1 MIVRPMNSSASMD
14 WWDLSFKKST
24 SINPITFLLSRSRIQ
39 PPSLCYRGL
48 AVRKR
53 WTTRPENNDWIEGFP
68 FSKIRDPAFKPVLH
82 QLNGQKLDDDICP
95 RKELHII
102 FGLRAFPSSRSA
114 CFNLPET
121 GAQKGETGTRLQMST
136 LSLGYFPFFKILE
149 IANKKLWFLSLR
161 LRLMPGQRLNHQDQD
176 PAVKLVLTWKLDLCQ
191 PAIKHWFLRITV
203 RDWTTMIIIIRILP
217 SNLCQFGNRMINS

>member
-1 MIVRPMNSSASMD
+1 MTARPRKYTSISDVYRTFWSIWKGRHSFFQDLLSCGQNLTRDRTWMIVRPMNSSASMD

-82 QLNGQKLDDDICP
+82 QLTGQKLDDDTEST
-95 RKELHII
+95 RVN
-102 FGLRAFPSSRSA
+102 
-114 CFNLPET
+114 CF
-121 GAQKGETGTRLQMST
+121 S
-136 LSLGYFPFFKILE
+136 FFKIL
-149 IANKKLWFLSLR
+149 A
-161 LRLMPGQRLNHQDQD
+161 H
-176 PAVKLVLTWKLDLCQ
+176 V
-191 PAIKHWFLRITV
+191 IKHWF
-203 RDWTTMIIIIRILP
+203 IRI
-217 SNLCQFGNRMINS
+217 QVRKWTIKIIKIRI